1 MIKRAGEM
9 REEIRPRMRGGEGE
23 VKIHHLFEPGEYR
36 GHVRLMARIVL
47 EPGCSIGP
55 HEHQEEE
62 ELFYVLRGKARL
74 TEDGTDY
81 ELKPN
86 DAALTGGGR
95 SHALAN
101 IGDEPL
107 EVLAVILTY

>member
-1 MIKRAGEM
+1 MVKRADEM
-9 REEIRPRMRGGEGE
+9 REEVRPRMRGGEGE
-23 VKIHHLFEPGEYR
+23 VKIYHLFEPGEYR
-36 GHVRLMARIVL
+36 GHARLIARIVL

-81 ELKPN
+81 ELGPHE
-86 DAALTGGGR
+86 AALTGGGR